1 MCLILFA
8 NRVFD
13 DAPMIV
19 AANRDEFYARQAAH
33 AQHWHDA
40 PTILAGRDLEAGG
53 TWLGVATNG
62 RFAAVT
68 NFTEVLEGA
77 PPPGTRGALP
87 SEFLRAQ
94 IGARAFAEGIDG
106 PHYRGFNLL
115 LSDGDELVYVS
126 NRDRG
131 VRTLPPGVYALSNT
145 HFDTPLWKATSGVD
159 ALRRSMD
166 PERLASGD
174 VEPLLA
180 LLADETVP
188 PDHEL
193 PRRGRE
199 IEFERR
205 VAPRFIRGEEYG
217 TRASTIVVIGRDR
230 IRLHE
235 RRFGPNGRHEGDVS
249 LIASLSIAPTR

>member
-19 AANRDEFYARQAAH
+19 AANRDEFYARPALP
-33 AQHWHDA
+33 AQRWHDA

-68 NFTEVLEGA
+68 NFTEVLEGIA
-77 PPPGTRGALP
+77 PPGTRGALV
-87 SEFLRAQ
+87 SEFLQ
-94 IGARAFAEGIDG
+94 SPLGARAFAERIDG
-106 PHYRGFNLL
+106 PRYRGFNLL
-115 LSDGDELVYVS
+115 LGDRDELVYVS
-126 NRDRG
+126 NRGRG
-131 VRTLPPGVYALSNT
+131 VRVLPPGVYALSNT
-145 HFDTPLWKATSGVD
+145 HFDAPLWKATSGAA
-159 ALRRSMD
+159 ALGRSMD
-166 PERLASGD
+166 PERLMEGHVDA
-174 VEPLLA
+174 LLA
-180 LLADETVP
+180 LLADESIP

-193 PRRGRE
+193 PQRGRE
-199 IEFERR
+199 LEFERR

-217 TRASTIVVIGRDR
+217 TRASTIVVIGRER

-235 RRFGPNGRHEGDVS
+235 RRFGPNGRHEGDAAHEV
-249 LIASLSIAPTR
+249 LKTV

>member
-13 DAPMIV
+13 EVPLIV
-19 AANRDEFYARQAAH
+19 AANRDEFYARPALAA
-33 AQHWHDA
+33 QRWLDT

-68 NFTEVLEGA
+68 NFTEVLEGT

-87 SEFLRAQ
+87 SDFLKS
-94 IGARAFAEGIDG
+94 GAGAVAFADAIDG
-106 PHYRGFNLL
+106 PYYRGFNLL
-115 LSDGDELVYVS
+115 LFDGDELAFVS

-131 VRTLPPGVYALSNT
+131 VRVLPPGVYALSNT
-145 HFDTPLWKATSGVD
+145 HFDAPLWKVTSGAK
-159 ALRRSMD
+159 ALHGRLD
-166 PERLASGD
+166 PKQLLGGD
-174 VEPLLA
+174 VERLLDA
-180 LLADETVP
+180 LADETVP

-193 PRRGRE
+193 PQRGRDVA
-199 IEFERR
+199 FERR

-217 TRASTIVVIGRDR
+217 TRASTIVVVGRDR
-230 IRLHE
+230 VRLHE
-235 RRFGPNGRHEGDVS
+235 RTFGPNGVRNGDVVHDIEREKS
-249 LIASLSIAPTR
+249 